1 MTDCLLQ
8 NRLVQALEFSDILL
22 GKENLSLKFKDTLM
36 LCSSG
41 NLRKFAKGSE
51 AHIELIL
58 RKMKIYAELGRKSE
72 LDALV
77 QSGLIDAYNETQ
89 LCTTILKTRDKLYA
103 DYFSNKT

>member
-1 MTDCLLQ
+1 MGVLCDTIVAVPLLYP
-8 NRLVQALEFSDILL
+8 RLQQTKNERFY
-22 GKENLSLKFKDTLM
+22 SLI